1 MRLGLYSAIQWNR
14 NFSSFT
20 DIPIPLYFSIG
31 KEICN
36 AIYVKLCNVWIIQ
49 SKDSAKGHFQY
60 LQSCVRLSLLFTPI
74 RNGKLTGHKRAK

>member
-31 KEICN
+31 KDNLQC
-36 AIYVKLCNVWIIQ
+36 YLCKV
-49 SKDSAKGHFQY
+49 
-60 LQSCVRLSLLFTPI
+60 V
-74 RNGKLTGHKRAK
+74 